1 MAEAAG
7 LGFVLLL
14 EVSHRLTL
22 GVFGGEPGKSE
33 RFPGEEVA
41 LAEAIGLEGFGV
53 LGFRLRLCQD
63 PVCLAL
69 LVLGLGVQFSGFHRR
84 FAACQ
89 LNFIL
94 QAGLPEGPQG
104 GFAPFGD
111 RVGDDGTG
119 REGHCGKDTLVGGL
133 GHGCGVGGKPTSRYP
148 CVRSPV
154 RKPFREVRLAP
165 SRFGG
170 CFDGMSLRTHE
181 EGSTASLWWD
191 KFANFSWR
199 TDWTQVVIIALLS
212 TLGVIAIDSA
222 GSFRETSY
230 ARSQVVFM
238 ALGWLAYWIVSSFD
252 YRRLR
257 VHARPIYAVG
267 IMLLVPVSVCAFFK
281 FNWASFIRSIN
292 GAYRWMD
299 FGYFSI
305 QPSEFAKVSALIFI
319 AALLAR
325 HPIGSFRATW
335 LTVLKVAGA
344 ALLPFGLI
352 FVQPDLGS
360 ALIYLPLSFALLFV
374 AGLSSRFFMVAG
386 LASLLLVAVVA
397 VDLVEYAGKV
407 SEYSK
412 ANPDDRNP
420 AGAVRGKHEAT
431 AWFFLL
437 KDYQRE
443 RLLSFVAPAVVDP
456 RGLGATWNV
465 KQAVIAVGRGGLA
478 GQGVG
483 KGTQARFGYLPEAA
497 AHNDFLFSGMA
508 EEIGFAGGLL
518 VIAGFALLFWRV
530 VRTAARAAD
539 RFGSLLALG
548 AATILGTHVVIN
560 IGMNIDL
567 MPVTGVPLP
576 FLSYGGSFV
585 LSCFLLLGLVQSVH
599 RHSASGGDH
608 EGSPATGLTA

>member
-1 MAEAAG
+1 
-7 LGFVLLL
+7 
-14 EVSHRLTL
+14 
-22 GVFGGEPGKSE
+22 
-33 RFPGEEVA
+33 
-41 LAEAIGLEGFGV
+41 
-53 LGFRLRLCQD
+53 
-63 PVCLAL
+63 
-69 LVLGLGVQFSGFHRR
+69 
-84 FAACQ
+84 
-89 LNFIL
+89 
-94 QAGLPEGPQG
+94 
-104 GFAPFGD
+104 
-111 RVGDDGTG
+111 
-119 REGHCGKDTLVGGL
+119 
-133 GHGCGVGGKPTSRYP
+133 
-148 CVRSPV
+148 
-154 RKPFREVRLAP
+154 
-165 SRFGG
+165 
-170 CFDGMSLRTHE
+170 MSLRNHE
-181 EGSTASLWWD
+181 EGSAASLWWD

-222 GSFRETSY
+222 GSYRQTSY
-230 ARSQVVFM
+230 ARSQVIFLVV
-238 ALGWLAYWIVSSFD
+238 GWFAYWVVSSLD

-257 VHARPIYAVG
+257 VHARLVYIVG
-267 IMLLVPVSVCAFFK
+267 ILLLLPVAASALLK
-281 FNWASFIRSIN
+281 QDLGSFIRSIN
-292 GAYRWMD
+292 GARRWMD
-299 FGYFSI
+299 FGPFSI
-305 QPSEFAKVSALIFI
+305 QPSEFAKVSALVLIS
-319 AALLAR
+319 ALLAR
-325 HPIGSFRATW
+325 DPIGSFRATW
-335 LTVLKVAGA
+335 PTVLKVAGA

-386 LASLLLVAVVA
+386 LASLLLAAVVA
-397 VDLVEYAGKV
+397 VDLVEYSRKV

-412 ANPDDRNP
+412 ANPEDRDP
-420 AGAVRGKHEAT
+420 AKAVRGKHEAT
-431 AWFFLL
+431 AWFVLL

-443 RLLSFVAPAVVDP
+443 RLMSFVAPEVVDP

-465 KQAVIAVGRGGLA
+465 KQAVIAVGRGGLT

-483 KGTQARFGYLPEAA
+483 QGTQARFGYLPEAA

-508 EEIGFAGGLL
+508 EEIGFAGGFM

-560 IGMNIDL
+560 LGMNIDL

-599 RHSASGGDH
+599 RHSPGGGEH